1 MRGPTPGAQRGVALI
16 LVMMVMFAASS
27 FVVLRALNV
36 AAARESNQRL
46 VTQQALAEARRAL
59 IGYAAGYAD
68 GEHAATKGPGFLP
81 CPDLGGG
88 TPGVPA
94 SNCLTTA
101 GRETGRLP
109 YHTLGLTELRDGS
122 GAPLWYAVS
131 ERFRAP
137 ATTQLNPDTPA
148 ALSVDAR
155 DELVAVIIAP
165 GAALPGQVRDAAGAH
180 VAADWLEGENASVGD
195 ARFSAQL
202 SATGNDTV
210 LAITR
215 GELLEA
221 AQKVVLAEVGHALE
235 AYHRDPDGDD
245 VDGADPN
252 CAPAVPACDDAMPW
266 LAPRTTT
273 TSQGVVGLGADAL
286 ARLPITTLGQA
297 ADAAFVAA
305 WSIPTAGVYSPSGAE
320 APSEACLRDSDCT
333 QDFQVGGGTQ
343 PYVFKSPAN
352 GSGVASW
359 SVGSCT
365 VDRAA
370 DAPHGLT
377 LACTTSFAFNVGAR
391 ALRRSY
397 RFEFESNLRLF
408 PPTASARRTLR
419 VDAQDSWPGGRPAS
433 ITITDSEGAT
443 TLGTARLRF
452 DTLAAGETMLVR
464 NVPFELEALDAD
476 KLVPA
481 AESPGALPPWFVAQ
495 GWPQHVFAQ
504 YDASLAPAAV
514 APPCAVGSCFTLR
527 LRRAGEAAFVDQTG
541 VAGVVLTGG
550 PALTA
555 TAPPQTRPSAAL
567 ADYLEG
573 DNATLGTTR
582 FERRPRA
589 DDFND
594 QLRELTP

>member
-273 TSQGVVGLGADAL
+273 TWQGVVGLGADAL